1 MSYLQ
6 MEQNGDFIFCAED
19 GLPLV
24 IGNKGTLDFPWYY
37 KVTILNSTII
47 SRHYFELTK
56 DFFSEYFSIQSIF
69 ALAKFRR
76 NDKMYPFDH
85 DFIALLINPFWKRM
99 ETYTIDKTLKIID
112 DALCH
117 QFEFKVE
124 NGEVYFREK
133 IMNNL

>member
-1 MSYLQ
+1 MSYVNVQ
-6 MEQNGDFIFCAED
+6 INGDFIFYADDET
-19 GLPLV
+19 PLV

-37 KVTILNSTII
+37 KVTILNSVII
-47 SRHYFELTK
+47 SRHYFEITK

-85 DFIALLINPFWKRM
+85 DFIAILINPFWKLM
-99 ETYTIDKTLKIID
+99 ETSLVDETLKIID
-112 DALCH
+112 DATCH
-117 QFEFKVE
+117 GFEFKVE
-124 NGEVYFREK
+124 NGEVYFRE